1 MKHLKTFLESKLQS
15 EDDITDYLL
24 ELVDDG
30 FLEFKK
36 IDIENKKIEFVYSI
50 LTDFSSISNLK
61 DLKSFE
67 EKILTLYNILGRW
80 NLEFRIKSKGYHSSE
95 LSIYSDAPEYISDC
109 LRDVEMYHLDYD
121 KTGTY
126 FGKGNDIYLGGFIN
140 KYQEV
145 FLSIRTENKKDSK
158 IKIQSYIDIKNK
170 NSKKYQLKFVKNIP
184 TGEYIYQIIPKII
197 LSE

>member
-1 MKHLKTFLESKLQS
+1 MKYLKRFLESKFQS

-36 IDIENKKIEFVYSI
+36 IDIEKEKFEFVYSI

-80 NLEFRIKSKGYHSSE
+80 NLEFRIKSKGYHSNE
-95 LSIYSDAPEYISDC
+95 LSIYSDVPEYISDC
-109 LRDVEMYHLDYD
+109 LNDVEMHFLDYD
-121 KTGTY
+121 VVRTY
-126 FGKGNDIYLGGFIN
+126 LGKENDIYLGGFIN
-140 KYQEV
+140 KHQEV
-145 FLSIRTENKKDSK
+145 FLSIRTKNKKDSNK
-158 IKIQSYIDIKNK
+158 KIQSYIDIKNK
-170 NSKKYQLKFVKNIP
+170 NSKKYQLKFIKNEG
-184 TGEYIYQIIPKII
+184 THIYQIIPK
-197 LSE
+197 